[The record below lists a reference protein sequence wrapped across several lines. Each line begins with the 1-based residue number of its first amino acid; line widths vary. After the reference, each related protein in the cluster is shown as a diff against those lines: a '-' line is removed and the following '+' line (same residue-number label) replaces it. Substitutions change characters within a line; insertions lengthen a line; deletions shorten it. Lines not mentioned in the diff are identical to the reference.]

1 MATLLQQTFKSRPVE
16 WRIHIGAHKTATTH
30 LQDTLELLRSQLS
43 CAGIDYIPRQLMRSV
58 RIGSKW
64 RAFRRTPLGG
74 LIGRRVFQRA
84 LVPLMQGP
92 QVVAI
97 SEENLIGTSR
107 GLLTALLYPDAANR
121 LAPFEALA
129 HISKVRVFLSIRSFD
144 EVLPAAYVQ
153 TLKERRV
160 HDYTKR
166 SFEPIRKNALQNPP
180 RWFDLVVR
188 LRATLPSAELKVWRF
203 EDYIRRETDVV
214 AAFCGV
220 NVHRNESLP
229 APKETRTPSAH
240 AVAKLESIEP
250 TMSVNDYRTVIGRI
264 VDEDDGQSKF
274 QPFSTEDRR
283 RLRESYLKDIERIDI
298 EFPGVLLKF

>member
-58 RIGSKW
+58 RIGKKW
-64 RAFRRTPLGG
+64 RAFRRMPLGG

-107 GLLTALLYPDAANR
+107 GLLTALLYPDAAHR

-129 HISKVRVFLSIRSFD
+129 RISKVRVFLSIRRFD

-160 HDYTKR
+160 HD
-166 SFEPIRKNALQNPP
+166 
-180 RWFDLVVR
+180 
-188 LRATLPSAELKVWRF
+188 
-203 EDYIRRETDVV
+203 
-214 AAFCGV
+214 
-220 NVHRNESLP
+220 
-229 APKETRTPSAH
+229 
-240 AVAKLESIEP
+240 
-250 TMSVNDYRTVIGRI
+250 
-264 VDEDDGQSKF
+264 
-274 QPFSTEDRR
+274 
-283 RLRESYLKDIERIDI
+283 
-298 EFPGVLLKF
+298 